1 MNLDVST
8 IRIKLYDMLG
18 IELRDIADSFHPNAG
33 SNTGVVD
40 FDGSVLATGIY
51 YIEING
57 GGYRK
62 AVPVIIA
69 R

>member
-1 MNLDVST
+1 
-8 IRIKLYDMLG
+8 MLG
-18 IELRDIADSFHPNAG
+18 IELRDITDSFHSNAG
-33 SNTGVVD
+33 TNTGIVD
-40 FDGSVLATGIY
+40 FDGSALTTGIY